1 MALKEQCG
9 YLQAGSLW
17 GLQLQARNPT
27 KNRVPPR
34 SAAMLAA
41 ITRSNWGSPM
51 SVFTVQILL
60 PMPLAAQKA
69 PTSHCELRRLL
80 NQRHG
85 TIPKL
90 HSQPEQLMPV
100 LTFTARLLK
109 ARHCWGVC
117 SLHADSM
124 YTCRAATPSIPCCT
138 SATTGVHVLLH
149 VLLQSQ
155 SASQAAVQLGKQAA
169 HSTVPPLKDSRVTCL
184 LHPTQ
189 SHNTTQRNFP

>member
-1 MALKEQCG
+1 
-9 YLQAGSLW
+9 
-17 GLQLQARNPT
+17 
-27 KNRVPPR
+27 
-34 SAAMLAA
+34 MLAA

-117 SLHADSM
+117 SLRADSM
-124 YTCRAATPSIPCCT
+124 YTCHAATPSILFFLKV
-138 SATTGVHVLLH
+138 TGGAHPPPAGH
-149 VLLQSQ
+149 TQTAGQSLTAGGRRQ
-155 SASQAAVQLGKQAA
+155 SLTNEGRL
-169 HSTVPPLKDSRVTCL
+169 T
-184 LHPTQ
+184 HPIPGGA
-189 SHNTTQRNFP
+189 QRLDQKKRGA